1 MKKKVLITGA
11 TGFIGANLVRRLLKE
26 GFEVHIST
34 RKTSDKWRIDDVLS
48 DVVDHELDLSD
59 AEAVKSLI
67 SRIKPDI
74 IFNLAIY
81 GGYPTQSD
89 TQKIIDTNF
98 IGAVNLIDACESID
112 YECFVQV
119 GSSSEYGRKKEKMS
133 ESLLL
138 EPINAYGVSK
148 AAASLYAQSI
158 AKEKDKPIV
167 IVRPFSPFGYF
178 EQPTRLIPT
187 LIKNCLSNQDPE
199 LASPSSV
206 RDFIFVDDLIDAF
219 MLVIKNAN
227 NIKGEIFNIASGE
240 QKSVEE
246 VAKLVISLT
255 NPDLNPKFGKA
266 LPRSYDSD
274 IWVADISKAK
284 NLLGWE
290 PKTDMETGFKK
301 TIEWF
306 KNKNI
311 YSTQ

>member
-26 GFEVHIST
+26 GFEVHITT
-34 RKTSDKWRIDDVLS
+34 RKSSNKWRIDDVLS

-59 AEAVKSLI
+59 AEAVKNLI
-67 SRIKPDI
+67 SRMKPDI

-81 GGYPTQSD
+81 GGYPAQSD
-89 TQKIIDTNF
+89 TQKIIETNF

-119 GSSSEYGRKKEKMS
+119 GSSSEYGRKKEKMC

-148 AAASLYAQSI
+148 AAASLYTQYI
-158 AKEKDKPIV
+158 AKEHDKPIV

-227 NIKGEIFNIASGE
+227 NIKGEIFNIARGE

-255 NPDLNPKFGKA
+255 NPDLNPKFGRA

-274 IWVADISKAK
+274 IWIADISKAK

-290 PKTDMETGFKK
+290 PKTDMETGLRK

-306 KNKNI
+306 RENI
-311 YSTQ
+311 YLYK